1 MKKSN
6 LNAIKKAVAR
16 AEHLERG
23 KAIKL
28 GLIGEKEVKS
38 LAKAYK
44 AYTSDPVV
52 KAAVKAKTFSRW
64 LGSVALDDGALLPIL
79 RVEQFGS
86 RTAYVLPI
94 DEGDDVTTLP
104 ESKMPPEQVKRIV
117 HVADLCSA
125 DDCANVLFSVEDARW
140 ETDESQKISWPEVHG
155 ILEKPE
161 FLHDWMETLLR
172 KHGAIAALF
181 VAVCDE
187 QYHTICGSNAP
198 ETVYSIHAPTE
209 QAAEWLWHFMKVAA
223 LRLDS
228 IRLQAD
234 AQDTILLGSA
244 STTADKVHIELS
256 DNMPQLT
263 EEDEKILSLVMD
275 AGIID
280 DLCLKLEGI
289 WRCEIH
295 SLRRELW
302 TEAELWR
309 QMIASIFPS
318 SVFGEA
324 CEGIEM
330 AMDVVWG
337 MLWKNAE

>member
-1 MKKSN
+1 MKNERK
-6 LNAIKKAVAR
+6 IIMKAVAR
-16 AEHLERG
+16 AERLERG

-38 LAKAYK
+38 LTKAYK
-44 AYTSDPVV
+44 AYTDDPVV
-52 KAAVKAKTFSRW
+52 KAAVKAKPFARW
-64 LGSVALDDGALLPIL
+64 LGSVALDDGVSLPVL
-79 RVEQFGS
+79 SVEQFGS
-86 RTAYVLPI
+86 RTAYVLPLG
-94 DEGDDVTTLP
+94 EGDDVTTLS
-104 ESKMPPEQVKRIV
+104 ESKMSPEQVKRIV

-125 DDCANVLFSVEDARW
+125 ADREKVLFSVEDARW
-140 ETDESQKISWPEVHG
+140 ATDESQKISWPEVHG

-172 KHGAIAALF
+172 KHEAIAALF

-198 ETVYSIHAPTE
+198 EMVYSIHAPTE
-209 QAAEWLWHFMKVAA
+209 QAAEWLWQFMKVAA
-223 LRLDS
+223 VRPDS
-228 IRLQAD
+228 IRLKAD
-234 AQDTILLGSA
+234 EQGTILLGPA
-244 STTADKVHIELS
+244 STTADKIHIELS
-256 DNMPQLT
+256 DDMPQLI
-263 EEDEKILSLVMD
+263 EEDAKILSLVMD

-280 DLCLKLEGI
+280 DLRLKLEGI

-295 SLRRELW
+295 SPRRELW